1 MANFETA
8 LAAYQAL
15 PRQMKSLMLSTVNE
29 DGTPQASYAPYVIDD
44 SYQLYIFTSG
54 LSSHTQN
61 LLRTGQASA
70 LIIEDEGEAGQV
82 FARQRL
88 TYDCRASRVERQTP
102 RWDTMAE
109 QFEARFG
116 EIIAML
122 RQLEDFQMF
131 CLSPQGGRFVMG
143 FGAAYEVEP
152 EDLSRLKAGE
162 LRA

>member
-15 PRQMKSLMLSTVNE
+15 PSLVKSLMLSTVNE
-29 DGTPQASYAPYVIDD
+29 DGTPHASYAPYVMDD
-44 SYQLYIFTSG
+44 AYQLYILTSG

-88 TYDCRASRVERQTP
+88 TYDCRVSRVERQTP
-102 RWDTMAE
+102 LWETMAQ
-109 QFEARFG
+109 QFEVRFG

-131 CLSPQGGRFVMG
+131 CLSPQSGRFVMG
-143 FGAAYEVEP
+143 FGAAYEVDP
-152 EDLSRLKAGE
+152 EDLSRLRQGE
-162 LRA
+162 IRA